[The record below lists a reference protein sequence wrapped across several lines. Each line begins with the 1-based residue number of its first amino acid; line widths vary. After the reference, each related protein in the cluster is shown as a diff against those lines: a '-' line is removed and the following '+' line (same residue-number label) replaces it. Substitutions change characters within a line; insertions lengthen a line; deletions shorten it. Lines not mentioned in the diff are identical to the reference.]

1 MQSPELSLWVPP
13 NKLLL
18 KQFLK
23 RSRWWNQVTI
33 TGNQDTTSIAVAD
46 RGYAGRDNEDWTK
59 EVLIP
64 GATSMEIEWDSQCR
78 TESMLY
84 IAHAVFVLQSG
95 TESVSAADG
104 CDWVRVFKD
113 NDEQQTIYPDRLS
126 GSSWPGVITV
136 DNCESLSFKFHSDYS
151 GNYWGFKVLYHLDS
165 CLATQK
171 SLAPFCRQ
179 QSQQPL

>member
-23 RSRWWNQVTI
+23 GSRWWNQVTI
-33 TGNQDTTSIAVAD
+33 TGNQGTTSIAVAD
-46 RGYAGRDNEDWTK
+46 KVYAGRDNEDWTK

-84 IAHAVFVLQSG
+84 IAMQ
-95 TESVSAADG
+95 
-104 CDWVRVFKD
+104 
-113 NDEQQTIYPDRLS
+113 
-126 GSSWPGVITV
+126 
-136 DNCESLSFKFHSDYS
+136 
-151 GNYWGFKVLYHLDS
+151 
-165 CLATQK
+165 CL
-171 SLAPFCRQ
+171 
-179 QSQQPL
+179 